1 MSVKEIRAAFRQF
14 HALREY
20 AAQTGNFSIEANGD
34 TVSLLD
40 MERMLAV
47 DGPLPKRAREAF
59 ILSLVEDMP
68 PEAVASDMGISKGS
82 VAQHVNNALRI
93 VEKEWHAGG

>member
-1 MSVKEIRAAFRQF
+1 MTVKEIRAAFRQF
-14 HALREY
+14 HALQEY
-20 AAQTGNFSIEANGD
+20 AQATGNFSVESNGR
-34 TVSLLD
+34 TVNLID
-40 MERMLAV
+40 MENIIAA
-47 DGPLPKRAREAF
+47 DGPLPRRAREAF

-93 VEKEWHAGG
+93 IAEEWRAA

>member
-1 MSVKEIRAAFRQF
+1 MTVKEIRAAFRQF

-20 AAQTGNFSIEANGD
+20 ASATGNFTIESGGKV
-34 TVSLLD
+34 VSLLD
-40 MERMLAV
+40 MEQIIAE
-47 DGPLPKRAREAF
+47 DGPLPRRAREAF
-59 ILSLVEDMP
+59 VLSLVEDMT

-93 VEKEWHAGG
+93 VSEEWNTGG

>member
-1 MSVKEIRAAFRQF
+1 VTVKEIRAAFRQF

-20 AAQTGNFSIEANGD
+20 ARATGEFTIEVGDD

-40 MERMLAV
+40 MERMIAE
-47 DGPLPKRAREAF
+47 DGPLPRRAREAF
-59 ILSLVEDMP
+59 VCSLVEDMP

-93 VEKEWHAGG
+93 VEKEWHAGD